1 MQDQMDIKAF
11 FSVLKKRIL
20 TIFIVSFFVFIL
32 VGAVSI
38 FFMKPTYES
47 MESIVVGD
55 LNKQTT
61 EYAESRELNML
72 LASTID
78 FIKSPSVL
86 NYVSNE
92 FSISYE
98 DIEKQVVVQNTRNS
112 QIVNVVVRGSS
123 PDDTEKIANMIVVT
137 TVDKMNQLFDVQ
149 DIYIL
154 SDSPNGTTAEKIGST
169 TLNLGIGVVIGL
181 LAGIGVAFLREH
193 LDDSIRTVSQVE
205 KELGI
210 LVFGDLH
217 LKKKTSRKRKHEENP
232 IQRGRKMEV
241 VEGEKKNEVSV

>member
-11 FSVLKKRIL
+11 FSVLKTRIL
-20 TIFIVSFFVFIL
+20 TIVFVTFFVFIL

-38 FFMKPTYES
+38 FLMKPTYES

-61 EYAESRELNML
+61 EYSESRELNML

-86 NYVSNE
+86 NSVSNE
-92 FSISYE
+92 FNISYE

-123 PDDTEKIANMIVVT
+123 SEETEEIANMIVAT

-154 SDSPNGTTAEKIGST
+154 NDSSNGTTAEKVGST
-169 TLNLGIGVVIGL
+169 ILNLAIGLVIGL
-181 LAGIGVAFLREH
+181 LAGIGMAFLREH
-193 LDDSIRTVSQVE
+193 LDDSIRTVAQVE

-210 LVFGDLH
+210 PVLGDLH
-217 LKKKTSRKRKHEENP
+217 LKKKISKKKWHENNLT
-232 IQRGRKMEV
+232 QRGRRMEV

>member
-1 MQDQMDIKAF
+1 MQDQMDIKGF
-11 FSVLKKRIL
+11 FSVLKTRIL
-20 TIFIVSFFVFIL
+20 TIVLVTLFVFIL
-32 VGAVSI
+32 VGTVSI
-38 FFMKPTYES
+38 FFIKPTYES

-86 NYVSNE
+86 NTVSNE

-112 QIVNVVVRGSS
+112 QIVNVVVRGSNAEE
-123 PDDTEKIANMIVVT
+123 TEKIANMIVVT

-154 SDSPNGTTAEKIGST
+154 SDAPNGTTAEKVGST
-169 TLNLGIGVVIGL
+169 TLNLGIGLVIGV
-181 LAGIGVAFLREH
+181 LAGIGIAFLKEH

-210 LVFGDLH
+210 PVLGDLH
-217 LKKKTSRKRKHEENP
+217 LKKKASKKRRHEKHST
-232 IQRGRKMEV
+232 QRGRKMEIV
-241 VEGEKKNEVSV
+241 DGEEKNEISV